1 MLRKRHAL
9 FQIKL
14 SHACFKYITDLY
26 NKRNN
31 TFLNARRPGKLFLG
45 ARQSNRCSVFSIEW
59 STKYKFVLVECEI
72 KVEKLVRLFKVSLHS
87 SFQMWTSALLEYMTV
102 MFMLIALIPMVL
114 SNAFVNMDTK
124 EKERAAKV

>member
-1 MLRKRHAL
+1 M
-9 FQIKL
+9 
-14 SHACFKYITDLY
+14 
-26 NKRNN
+26 
-31 TFLNARRPGKLFLG
+31 G
-45 ARQSNRCSVFSIEW
+45 ARLSNRCSVYPIEW
-59 STKYKFVLVECEI
+59 STRYSFVLVECEI

-87 SFQMWTSALLEYMTV
+87 SFQMWTNTILENTTV